1 MNKFQYNEMLKKK
14 KPQVVSSPPK
24 DLYYMKQTISNACGT
39 VAMMHA
45 IANNKAK
52 YDLIF
57 RSLYSEALLLVPW
70 LIVQPSYLFKFSL
83 CRLNSRVVKL
93 LGFWFICSDP
103 SLLFNFWP

>member
-14 KPQVVSSPPK
+14 EPQVVSSPPK

-52 YDLIF
+52 
-57 RSLYSEALLLVPW
+57 
-70 LIVQPSYLFKFSL
+70 
-83 CRLNSRVVKL
+83 
-93 LGFWFICSDP
+93 
-103 SLLFNFWP
+103 